1 MMVDAPI
8 LKEGQSISK
17 TPPGHQSLDPP
28 SDSMSYPSYFIDRL
42 RSIPGHH
49 HDLQRWKRG
58 DCRAWSPNLRKFQ
71 ILGEMVDS
79 GGRIARFTGPCWR
92 FLWTNFDFFFWG
104 GCSRQTHWM
113 ERMQI
118 KRWSGSIGLEKNLM
132 DVLSFA
138 SADGIRWVVSWA
150 LPGDWSSA
158 WSHGRCVP
166 PRVPESE
173 AWTWKKCERMWL
185 RGGIPTLAVLGM
197 ILDVFWCAVLRI
209 DENII
214 FRPLNLADL
223 REIAKLQ
230 LKRVEKRLADR
241 RGGPFALKS
250 QEKRV
255 GLSSTAF
262 ACRNITI
269 DVTEPVPCLHFGA
282 PIFHVPMVFPNSL
295 MGANSRLYMPALAG
309 GCPKHRNPACT
320 SDRNPACTSDS
331 CTWSY
336 GVVGRMSS
344 RPTPQRR
351 KTPKPQKH
359 PNPKTQC
366 RVCSI
371 PCVQAK
377 RMSSRPHPKRRK
389 TRKTPKP

>member
-1 MMVDAPI
+1 
-8 LKEGQSISK
+8 
-17 TPPGHQSLDPP
+17 
-28 SDSMSYPSYFIDRL
+28 
-42 RSIPGHH
+42 
-49 HDLQRWKRG
+49 
-58 DCRAWSPNLRKFQ
+58 
-71 ILGEMVDS
+71 
-79 GGRIARFTGPCWR
+79 
-92 FLWTNFDFFFWG
+92 
-104 GCSRQTHWM
+104 
-113 ERMQI
+113 
-118 KRWSGSIGLEKNLM
+118 M

-295 MGANSRLYMPALAG
+295 MGLMLSVLGINIEVVEALDLIAQRGYDPTFGARQLAAFHVVSMSRLTAATHPSCGQGPSSVQLWPMWRLPWLRKV
-309 GCPKHRNPACT
+309 CPVNLTMVTLFLDWNFRLEIYVCQPCSVN
-320 SDRNPACTSDS
+320 
-331 CTWSY
+331 
-336 GVVGRMSS
+336 RMTINEYKWLQS
-344 RPTPQRR
+344 
-351 KTPKPQKH
+351 
-359 PNPKTQC
+359 
-366 RVCSI
+366 VC
-371 PCVQAK
+371 
-377 RMSSRPHPKRRK
+377 MH
-389 TRKTPKP
+389 